1 MNPFAAL
8 ESDDDEDF
16 TVVKTNKKTDT
27 KKKPVAAKAPV
38 AAPVETQGPASDK
51 KSSRGGAA
59 RGKTFTRGA
68 GRGGKETG
76 DRRNGK
82 REFDRRSGTGRGNE
96 VTKGGAGK
104 GGWGNNKDEVKEGQD
119 EVEAEKN
126 GDNTV
131 EEEVVE
137 VQEPAEPEVPT
148 YTLDEYLA
156 QRNATKPLGS
166 VFSAVE
172 ERKVE
177 DVKLKQG
184 DYDLPNFL
192 KLGTSK
198 QKSNAEK
205 NQRATSKTSI
215 SDVGFHAAPKE
226 QEERG
231 GKGGR
236 GGRGAA
242 RNAPR
247 AGRGASRGQAKVDI
261 NDSSAFPKL

>member
-1 MNPFAAL
+1 M
-8 ESDDDEDF
+8 ESVNSIAE
-16 TVVKTNKKTDT
+16 
-27 KKKPVAAKAPV
+27 
-38 AAPVETQGPASDK
+38 VELD
-51 KSSRGGAA
+51 
-59 RGKTFTRGA
+59 GKFILLGVLKFWCIVCLSPHLDLCYA
-68 GRGGKETG
+68 W
-76 DRRNGK
+76 N
-82 REFDRRSGTGRGNE
+82 SGNE

-205 NQRATSKTSI
+205 NQRASKCVVCAIYTLKFYYHLWCSC
-215 SDVGFHAAPKE
+215 
-226 QEERG
+226 
-231 GKGGR
+231 
-236 GGRGAA
+236 
-242 RNAPR
+242 
-247 AGRGASRGQAKVDI
+247 
-261 NDSSAFPKL
+261 L